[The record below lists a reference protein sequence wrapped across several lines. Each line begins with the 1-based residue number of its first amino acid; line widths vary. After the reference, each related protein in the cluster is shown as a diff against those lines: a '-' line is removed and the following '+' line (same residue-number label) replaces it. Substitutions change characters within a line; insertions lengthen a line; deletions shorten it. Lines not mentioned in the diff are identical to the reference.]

1 MNALLTRLRGA
12 LARLGLASLALL
24 LAAGAGY
31 GYGFGQGQAR
41 TAADAQ
47 LATLHRDIALAQ
59 AAAQERELRLAER
72 GDALAARLA
81 RQQLADAD
89 ATAQLKRSL
98 DRVSTVYRPAP
109 DAPLQPLP
117 RCVFTRGFV
126 GVLNTAIGAEPVP
139 AADPAG
145 AAAAETDTAGATDSG
160 VSQADLLDHLT
171 DYGQRCRRLEHQLD
185 ALIDWLH
192 PDKETPP

>member
-1 MNALLTRLRGA
+1 MNALLIRLRGA

-24 LAAGAGY
+24 LTAGAGY
-31 GYGFGQGQAR
+31 GFGQRQAHETAATELAAQRLAAEQTR
-41 TAADAQ
+41 TAA
-47 LATLHRDIALAQ
+47 LLR
-59 AAAQERELRLAER
+59 ERQLAER

-81 RQQLADAD
+81 AQQLADAD
-89 ATAQLKRSL
+89 LTAQLKRSL
-98 DRVSTVYRPAP
+98 DRVTTVYHPAP

-126 GVLNTAIGAEPVP
+126 GVLNTAIGAEPMP
-139 AADPAG
+139 AADHAG
-145 AAAAETDTAGATDSG
+145 TADAETDTANSTDSG
-160 VSQADLLDHLT
+160 VSQTDLLDHLT
-171 DYGQRCRRLEHQLD
+171 DYGQRCQRLEHQLD